1 MLDVSRS
8 GVWCGEREG
17 GGRRVRREGQGGG
30 GSMGGVCNIHL

>member
-8 GVWCGEREG
+8 GVVVKEKGA
-17 GGRRVRREGQGGG
+17 RRVRREGQGGG

>member
-30 GSMGGVCNIHL
+30 GSMGGVYL